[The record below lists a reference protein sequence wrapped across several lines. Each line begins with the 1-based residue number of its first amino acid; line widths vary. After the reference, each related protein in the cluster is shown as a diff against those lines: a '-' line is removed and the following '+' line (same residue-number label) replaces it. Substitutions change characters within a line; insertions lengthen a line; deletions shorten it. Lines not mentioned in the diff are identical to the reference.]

1 MTRFIQTFSRFCIR
15 RRVPILLLLGAM
27 TVAFG
32 LLATQISVR
41 TIFKDMLPL
50 SNPWIQTQ
58 QKYKNTFGGANLV
71 TIMITARHGTI
82 FQRPVLET
90 VQKITRD
97 LRKVDAV
104 NSFQITSLASQ
115 KLKTV
120 KATSFGIDSVPL
132 MWPHVPK
139 TKSGVAHLREAVIRN
154 PVVYGSYVSPDLKS
168 TLITVNFIDRLVNYP
183 KIFRQLRATV
193 HRDADSRLVK
203 VDIIGQPI
211 LYGWVHH
218 YLPQTVL
225 ITLLTVGMLMVT
237 LFLLA
242 RTWRGTL
249 LPLVAGFTSAC
260 WSLGIAHLLGMNFDP
275 LVVVVA
281 FLITARSIS
290 HSVQLITRY
299 EDLRAEKGNV
309 PLPEIARTSLAELFR
324 PGMLG
329 VAADAGAI
337 LVVLLTPIPMLQK
350 VSIIG
355 AIWVAS
361 IAVSAV
367 VMTPILLSFLRKPGG
382 AVHPVNL
389 DGLMHRFLQLC
400 VRIAITRGRYVAIGV
415 ALVLLLG
422 SGALAGR
429 LQVGDARPGSPIL
442 RYGSA
447 YNSSARAI
455 NGKFAGT
462 DRLYVVVHGAEA
474 GALRNPAVLRNM
486 RRMQYYMQAQ
496 PEVGSTSSLVDVI
509 SSVNQAL
516 HGGNPRYDEV
526 GDSPSTNGQFLYVYV
541 SGSDPGDLN
550 HYSDASFRNGAV
562 TMMFR
567 NHTGDTI
574 RTAMSRV
581 QHYMRQH
588 PMKHATYEL
597 AGGIIGVLAAVN
609 DVLLKGQIE
618 AIALGLL
625 VVVLCATA
633 VYRSTVAGML
643 FMLPVLLS
651 NTVTFAF
658 MAATHV
664 GLNINTV
671 PVVALGIGL
680 GVDYSFYV
688 IDGIREELAQH
699 GDFERAVTS
708 SLHSAG
714 RGVLITGLTLIVSV
728 FLWTFSS
735 LRFQAEMGVLIAVWL
750 AVSASS
756 ALFLMPGL
764 VYVFRPR
771 FIFSARQSSAPAS
784 ATGGQRVD
792 SR

>member
-1 MTRFIQTFSRFCIR
+1 MTRFIRGFSGFCIR
-15 RRVPILLLLGAM
+15 RRVPIISVLAIL
-27 TVAFG
+27 TVIFG

-71 TIMITARHGTI
+71 TIMVTARHGTI
-82 FQRPVLET
+82 FQRPVLKT
-90 VQKITRD
+90 VQSITRD

-104 NSFQITSLASQ
+104 DSFQITSLASQ

-132 MWPHVPK
+132 MWPKVPK
-139 TKSGVAHLREAVIRN
+139 TQAGITSLREAVIRN
-154 PVVYGSYVSPDLKS
+154 PVVYGAYVSRDLRS
-168 TLITVNFIDRLVNYP
+168 TLIKVNFIDRLVNYP
-183 KIFRQLRATV
+183 KIFQQLRATV
-193 HRDADSRLVK
+193 HRDADPALVK
-203 VDIIGQPI
+203 VDIIGQPM

-218 YLPQTVL
+218 YLPQTVE
-225 ITLLTVGMLMVT
+225 ITLLTIGMLSLT

-249 LPLVAGFTSAC
+249 LPLLAGITSAC
-260 WSLGIAHLLGMNFDP
+260 WSLGIAHLLKMNFDP
-275 LVVVVA
+275 LVAVVA

-290 HSVQLITRY
+290 HSVQLVTRY
-299 EDLRAEKGNV
+299 EDLRAAKGNV

-355 AIWVAS
+355 AIWVGS

-367 VMTPILLSFLRKPGG
+367 VMTPILLSFLRNPGG

-389 DGLMHRFLQLC
+389 DRLMHRFLQVC
-400 VRIAITRGRYVAIGV
+400 VRIAVTRGRYVAIGV
-415 ALVLLLG
+415 AVALLLG
-422 SGALAGR
+422 SGALASR

-442 RYGSA
+442 RYGSE
-447 YNSSARAI
+447 YNQSARAI
-455 NGKFAGT
+455 NHKFAGT
-462 DRLYVVVHGAEA
+462 NRLYVVIHGAED
-474 GALRNPAVLRNM
+474 GALRDPRVLRKM
-486 RRMQYYMQAQ
+486 RELQYYMQAQ
-496 PEVGSTSSLVDVI
+496 PQVGATSSLVDVI

-526 GDSPSTNGQFLYVYV
+526 GDSPSTNGQFLYLYV

-550 HYSDASFRNGAV
+550 HYSDANFRNGAV

-567 NHTGDTI
+567 DHTGDTI
-574 RTAMSRV
+574 RTAITRV
-581 QHYMRQH
+581 QEFIHH
-588 PMKHATYEL
+588 NPMTGASYKL
-597 AGGIIGVLAAVN
+597 AGGLIGVLAAVN

-625 VVVLCATA
+625 VVVLAATA

-643 FMLPVLLS
+643 FMIPVLLS
-651 NTVTFAF
+651 NMVTFAF
-658 MAATHV
+658 MALTHV

-688 IDGIREELAQH
+688 VDGIREELAAH
-699 GDFERAVTS
+699 GDFEQAVVS

-714 RGVLITGLTLIVSV
+714 RGVLVTGLTLIVSV

-756 ALFLMPGL
+756 ALLLMPGL

-771 FIFSARQSSAPAS
+771 FIFSTRQPSTPAS
-784 ATGGQRVD
+784 TAGGQRVD
-792 SR
+792 SL